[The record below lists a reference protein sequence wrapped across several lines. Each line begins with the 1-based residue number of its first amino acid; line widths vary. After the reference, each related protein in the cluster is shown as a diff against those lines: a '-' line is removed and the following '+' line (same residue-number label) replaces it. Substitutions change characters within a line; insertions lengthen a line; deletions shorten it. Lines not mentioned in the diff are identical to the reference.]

1 MVHFIEHIFYIN
13 LDKRTDRK
21 EQFTQEMEKMNWKA
35 ERFPGYYYEPP
46 KGIVGCTKSHLEVLK
61 LAKEREYANVL
72 ICEDDLE
79 WLEDKEVVNEE
90 LDKLFRNDIEFDVCF
105 LAYNN
110 KTIDRDYTPKYDFLV
125 KTLYSTTA
133 SCYLVNYNYYDV
145 LIELYE
151 RALPILDSTMQHW
164 IYANDQIWKTLQEKD
179 KWFCFSKRLAK
190 QRDGF
195 SDNANQIVSYDC

>member
-1 MVHFIEHIFYIN
+1 MVNFIQHIFYIN

-35 ERFPGYYYEPP
+35 ERFPGYYYAHP

-79 WLEDKEVVNEE
+79 WLEEKEVVNEE
-90 LDKLFRNDIEFDVCF
+90 LDKLFRNNVEFDVCF

-110 KTIDRDYTPKYDFLV
+110 KTIDHDYTPKYDFLV

-133 SCYLVNYNYYDV
+133 SCYLVNYHYYDV

-151 RALPILDSTMQHW
+151 IVLPILDSTRQHW
-164 IYANDQIWKTLQEKD
+164 IYANDQIWKILQEKD

-195 SDNANQIVSYDC
+195 SDNANQVVSYNC

>member
-1 MVHFIEHIFYIN
+1 MVNFIQHIFYIN

-35 ERFPGYYYEPP
+35 ERFPGYYYAHP

-79 WLEDKEVVNEE
+79 WLEEKEVVNEE
-90 LDKLFRNDIEFDVCF
+90 LDKLFRNDVEFDVCF

-110 KTIDRDYTPKYDFLV
+110 KTIDHDYTPKYDFLV

-133 SCYLVNYNYYDV
+133 SCYLVNYHYYDV

-151 RALPILDSTMQHW
+151 IVLPILDSTRQHW
-164 IYANDQIWKTLQEKD
+164 IYANDQIWKILQEKD

-195 SDNANQIVSYDC
+195 SDNANQVVSYNC

>member
-1 MVHFIEHIFYIN
+1 M
-13 LDKRTDRK
+13 
-21 EQFTQEMEKMNWKA
+21 
-35 ERFPGYYYEPP
+35 
-46 KGIVGCTKSHLEVLK
+46 
-61 LAKEREYANVL
+61 AKEREYANVL

-79 WLEDKEVVNEE
+79 WLEEKEVVNEE
-90 LDKLFRNDIEFDVCF
+90 LDKLFRNDVEFDVCF

-110 KTIDRDYTPKYDFLV
+110 KTIDHDYTPKYDFLV

-133 SCYLVNYNYYDV
+133 SCYLVNYHYYDV

-151 RALPILDSTMQHW
+151 RVLPILDSTMQHW

-195 SDNANQIVSYDC
+195 SDNANQVVSYNC

>member
-1 MVHFIEHIFYIN
+1 MVDFIEHIFYIN

-21 EQFTQEMEKMNWKA
+21 EEFMREMEKMDWNA
-35 ERFPGYYYEPP
+35 ERFSGFYYKPP

-61 LAKEREYANVL
+61 LAKQRGYANVL

-79 WLEDKEVVNEE
+79 WLEDKMVINEE
-90 LDKLFRNDIEFDVCF
+90 LGKLFKTNVEFDVCF

-110 KTIDRDYTPKYDFLV
+110 QTIDHEYSPKYDFLV
-125 KTLYSTTA
+125 KTLYCTTA
-133 SCYLVNYNYYDV
+133 SCYLVNNHYYDK

-151 RALPILDSTMQHW
+151 VALPVLDRTMQHW
-164 IYANDQIWKTLQEKD
+164 IYANDQVWKTLQEND
-179 KWFCFSKRLAK
+179 KWFCFSKRLGK

-195 SDNANQIVSYDC
+195 SDNANEVVSYKC